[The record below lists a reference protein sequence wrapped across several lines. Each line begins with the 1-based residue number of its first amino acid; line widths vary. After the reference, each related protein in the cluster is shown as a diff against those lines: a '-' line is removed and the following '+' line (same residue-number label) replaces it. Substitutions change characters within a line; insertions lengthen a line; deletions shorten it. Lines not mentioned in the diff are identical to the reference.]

1 MAKQNRTPLNLAL
14 ELLRRMRGWT
24 QGDLAQAAGI
34 SSNVLS
40 GYESG
45 FRPLSR
51 HRLEKLASFMEYDV
65 DVVDTALIFT
75 EAIHSAVVP
84 PASPSLVEPSMAE
97 RQRIARIVATVA
109 HRTMQEVHD
118 HLFLSLR
125 DQRVEEHRR
134 EAGELWEELRRLPAR
149 DRVARVEAEP
159 GFQTWALCERLCAE
173 SEKAAG
179 DHAGRALELAELAL
193 RVATLLSGAE
203 AWRSR
208 VQGYAWAFVGNAR
221 RVASRLDAAEEAFER
236 SRELWQAGGDAEAGV
251 LDETRVLDLEA
262 SLRRDQ
268 RRLPEALALLDRAL
282 EVNAGVD
289 ATERILLKKASTQE
303 QMGNHEAA
311 IATLQ
316 AAAPLMDGE
325 REPRRLF
332 ALRFN
337 LAVNLEHLDRH
348 AEAETLLPEV
358 RELAVRMGNA
368 LDLVR
373 VVWLEGR
380 VAAGS
385 GRREDAV
392 LAFEQAQRA
401 FTAREIAYD
410 AALVSLDLAVLHL
423 EEGRTRE
430 VRSLARQMMWI
441 FTSQKI
447 HREALAALRLFCEA
461 AEREQATAALARR
474 VADYLEKARHNPE
487 LRFEA

>member
-1 MAKQNRTPLNLAL
+1 MKRQNRAPINLSL
-14 ELLRRMRGWT
+14 ELLRRVRGWT
-24 QGDLAQAAGI
+24 QGDLAEAAGI

-40 GYESG
+40 GYEAG
-45 FRPLSR
+45 TRHLSR
-51 HRLEKLASFMEYDV
+51 RRLEKLASFMGFGL
-65 DVVDTALIFT
+65 DVVEAALLHT
-75 EAIHSAVVP
+75 ECIWRSAVP
-84 PASPSLVEPSMAE
+84 PPSDSLVSLDADEIQNIERVVALVARLTFEEVRNRLLLDLRAE
-97 RQRIARIVATVA
+97 R
-109 HRTMQEVHD
+109 
-118 HLFLSLR
+118 
-125 DQRVEEHRR
+125 VETARR
-134 EAGELWEELRRLPAR
+134 EAGKLWEELRRLPAR
-149 DRVARVEAEP
+149 DRTERVETEP
-159 GFQTWALCERLCAE
+159 RFQTWALCERLCAE

-193 RVATLLSGAE
+193 RVATLMPGEE

-221 RVASRLDAAEEAFER
+221 RVASRLDPAEDAFER
-236 SRELWQAGGDAEAGV
+236 SRALGQAGSEADAGI

-262 SLRRDQ
+262 SLRKDQ
-268 RRLPEALALLDRAL
+268 RRFDEALALLDRAL
-282 EVNAGVD
+282 EVSTEAD
-289 ATERILLKKASTQE
+289 AAERILLKKASTQE
-303 QMGNHEAA
+303 QMGDPEAA

-316 AAAPLMDGE
+316 AAAPLVDGG
-325 REPRRLF
+325 RDPRRLF

-337 LAVNLEHLDRH
+337 LAVNLERLDRH
-348 AEAETLLPEV
+348 AEAEALLPEV

-380 VAAGS
+380 VAAGT
-385 GRREDAV
+385 GRRRDAV
-392 LAFEQAQRA
+392 LAFEQAQRD

-410 AALVSLDLAVLHL
+410 AALVSLDLAVLYL
-423 EEGRTRE
+423 EDGRMRE

-461 AEREQATAALARR
+461 AEQEQATAALARR
-474 VADYLEKARHNPE
+474 VADYLEKARHDPG

>member
-24 QGDLAQAAGI
+24 QGELAQAAGI

-45 FRPLSR
+45 FRHLSR
-51 HRLEKLASFMEYDV
+51 HRLEKLAASMGYDV

-75 EAIHSAVVP
+75 EAIHSVVVP
-84 PASPSLVEPSMAE
+84 PDSPSLVEPSMAE
-97 RQRIARIVATVA
+97 RQSIARIVATVA

-118 HLFLSLR
+118 QLFRTLR
-125 DQRVEEHRR
+125 DERVETHRR

-149 DRVARVEAEP
+149 DRMARVEAKP
-159 GFQTWALCERLCAE
+159 RFQTWALCERLCAE
-173 SEKAAG
+173 SASAAG

-193 RVATLLSGAE
+193 RVATLIPGLE

-221 RVASRLDAAEEAFER
+221 RVGSRLDAAEEAFER
-236 SRELWQAGGDAEAGV
+236 ARELWQAGGNAEAGV

-282 EVNAGVD
+282 EVSVGDD
-289 ATERILLKKASTQE
+289 AAERILLKKASTQE

-316 AAAPLMDGE
+316 AAALLVDEE

-348 AEAETLLPEV
+348 AEAEALLPEV
-358 RELAVRMGNA
+358 RDLAVRMGNA

-392 LAFEQAQRA
+392 LAFEQAQRD

-410 AALVSLDLAVLHL
+410 AALVSLDLAILHL
-423 EEGRTRE
+423 EDGRTRE

-461 AEREQATAALARR
+461 AEREQATVALARR
-474 VADYLEKARHNPE
+474 VAEYLEKARHDPE